1 MSFDKV
7 LKQLVIDIKNGA
19 SRAIKDDRL
28 FSSQLINIGITTD
41 DETNYPS
48 SEQII
53 EWFKNLF
60 SVELK
65 PKELNPQALENMKK
79 NGIVPKKQPL
89 ELLLI
94 IITCSET
101 DVYIGFSIPENMT
114 FERHQFIKE
123 LVLNN
128 RHHIET
134 VDTYS
139 IVKCETD
146 FPFKEKDNIY
156 QNAFMYLEK
165 IGLYVPEP
173 DDDIAYTFD
182 D

>member
-1 MSFDKV
+1 MSFDKAF
-7 LKQLVIDIKNGA
+7 KQAVIDIKNGT
-19 SRAIKDDRL
+19 SRSTNPFSCQSVVIK
-28 FSSQLINIGITTD
+28 STTD
-41 DETNYPS
+41 DETIYPS
-48 SEQII
+48 SE
-53 EWFKNLF
+53 EMNKWLTNLF
-60 SVELK
+60 SNELK

-94 IITCSET
+94 IVTCSET

-134 VDTYS
+134 IDTYS

-165 IGLYVPEP
+165 IGLYEPEP